1 MIHSDRS
8 AEIPRDLMLQS
19 RFVSALII
27 TLLAFSVALHA
38 AQTASCT
45 FTTFAAPAGYTFSEV
60 NGVSDDGTV
69 VGQLVDNKTL
79 QFVAFSRAAGGAF
92 TVYSAPKSSTT
103 WLYGSSAVGV
113 NAGSYEDSGYPGHMH
128 GFTLQGSQFTA
139 VNYPK
144 ADNTWLFDVS
154 QIGNASGSFSA
165 GASVTKGFMLVNG
178 KYTTIAYPNALV
190 TNAWAVN
197 DNGEV
202 VGSYAS
208 GAVSNGFAWQNGK
221 FTAINDPGKK
231 YGTALSGVNN
241 SGVIVG
247 NRLSADNAFGFIYE
261 NGVFENIVY
270 SGAKYAIAGGINNNG
285 LISGQIYLTARN
297 SVGYTA
303 VCR

>member
-1 MIHSDRS
+1 
-8 AEIPRDLMLQS
+8 MLQFRS
-19 RFVSALII
+19 VSAIII
-27 TLLAFSVALHA
+27 TLLAYSAALHA

-45 FTTFAAPAGYTFSEV
+45 FSTFAAPTGYTFSEV

-79 QFVAFSRAAGGAF
+79 KFVAFSRAAGGDF
-92 TVYSAPKSSTT
+92 TIYSAPKSSVT
-103 WLYGSSAVGV
+103 WLYGSSASGV
-113 NAGSYEDSGYPGHMH
+113 NAGSYEDTAYPGHMH
-128 GFTLQGSQFTA
+128 GFTLQGSEFTE

-144 ADNTWLFDVS
+144 ASNTWLFDVS
-154 QIGNASGSFSA
+154 QIGNASGSYSA
-165 GASVTKGFMLVNG
+165 SATVTKGFILVNG
-178 KYTTIAYPNALV
+178 TYTSIAYPNALI

-202 VGSYAS
+202 VGSYVS
-208 GAVSNGFAWQNGK
+208 GPASNGFAWQNGK
-221 FTAINDPGKK
+221 FTTINDPGKK

-247 NRLSADNAFGFIYE
+247 NRIAADNSFGFIYE

-270 SGAKYAIAGGINNNG
+270 SGAKYTVAGGINNNG
-285 LISGQIYLTARN
+285 LISGQIYLTATN

-303 VCR
+303 VCN

>member
-1 MIHSDRS
+1 MF
-8 AEIPRDLMLQS
+8 QS
-19 RFVSALII
+19 RSVSVIVI
-27 TLLAFSVALHA
+27 TLLYSAALHA

-45 FTTFAAPAGYTFSEV
+45 FSTFAAPTGYSFSEV

-79 QFVAFSRAAGGAF
+79 QFVAFSRSSSGAF

-103 WLYGSSAVGV
+103 WLYGSSASGV
-113 NAGSYEDSGYPGHMH
+113 NAGSYENSGYPGHMH
-128 GFTLQGSQFTA
+128 GFTLQGSEFTE

-144 ADNTWLFDVS
+144 AANTWLFDVS
-154 QIGNASGSFSA
+154 QVGNASGSYSA
-165 GASVTKGFMLVNG
+165 SATVTKGFLLVNG
-178 KYTTIAYPNALV
+178 KYTTIAYPNALI

-221 FTAINDPGKK
+221 FTTINDPGKA

-247 NRLSADNAFGFIYE
+247 NRLAADISFGFIYE

-270 SGAKYAIAGGINNNG
+270 PGAKYAVVGGINNNG
-285 LISGQIYLTARN
+285 LISGQIYLTASN

-303 VCR
+303 VCK

>member
-1 MIHSDRS
+1 
-8 AEIPRDLMLQS
+8 MLQS
-19 RFVSALII
+19 RSLSAIII
-27 TLLAFSVALHA
+27 TLLAYSSALHA
-38 AQTASCT
+38 AQTASCS
-45 FTTFAAPAGYTFSEV
+45 FSTFAAPTGYTFSEI

-92 TVYSAPKSSTT
+92 TIYSAPKSSAT
-103 WLYGSSAVGV
+103 WLYGSSASGV
-113 NAGSYEDSGYPGHMH
+113 NAGSYEDSAYPGHMH
-128 GFTLQGSQFTA
+128 GFTLQGSEFSE

-144 ADNTWLFDVS
+144 AGNTWLFDVS
-154 QIGNASGSFSA
+154 QIGNASGSYSA
-165 GASVTKGFMLVNG
+165 SATVTKGFILVNG
-178 KYTTIAYPNALV
+178 TYTSIAYPNALI

-202 VGSYAS
+202 VGSYVS
-208 GAVSNGFAWQNGK
+208 GPVSNGFAWQNGK
-221 FTAINDPGKK
+221 FTTINDPGKK

-247 NRLSADNAFGFIYE
+247 YRISADNAFGFIYE

-270 SGAKYAIAGGINNNG
+270 SGAKYTVAGGINNNG
-285 LISGQIYLTARN
+285 LISGQIYFTASN

-303 VCR
+303 VCK